1 MTFLELLLIAVGLS
15 MDAFAVAICKGLSL
29 KKVTLKDALIVGLYF
44 GIFQAAMPL
53 AGFLIGSVFAGII
66 DKWDHWVA
74 FTLLAIIGIKMII
87 ESKKKGSCQSSEDN
101 SQSLSFK
108 QMLPLA
114 IGTSIDALAAGVSF
128 ALLSIKIIPAVGF
141 IGAVTL
147 ILSSA
152 GVYIGSIFGC
162 RFKSGAE
169 ITGGIILIL
178 TGLKILL
185 SHLGVISF

>member
-29 KKVTLKDALIVGLYF
+29 KKVTRKDALIVGLYF

-114 IGTSIDALAAGVSF
+114 IGTSIDALAAG
-128 ALLSIKIIPAVGF
+128 
-141 IGAVTL
+141 
-147 ILSSA
+147 
-152 GVYIGSIFGC
+152 
-162 RFKSGAE
+162 
-169 ITGGIILIL
+169 
-178 TGLKILL
+178 
-185 SHLGVISF
+185 

>member
-1 MTFLELLLIAVGLS
+1 
-15 MDAFAVAICKGLSL
+15 
-29 KKVTLKDALIVGLYF
+29 
-44 GIFQAAMPL
+44 
-53 AGFLIGSVFAGII
+53 
-66 DKWDHWVA
+66 
-74 FTLLAIIGIKMII
+74 LAIIGIKMII